1 MNKEQLLKNEKKYEA
16 LKSNSSYSSR
26 VGYYDI
32 TRQYLRFAEI
42 KHFIGNQSGS
52 ILDVGCGNA
61 EFLQFLKATGF
72 DGKYFGIDVC
82 QRLIKEAKNRFP
94 SCKFTQGD
102 ILKLKKIKYDYI
114 VASGIFNFNYGQDI
128 YLVKK
133 LLLIMFSLA
142 KRKVIF
148 NGICKQKS
156 KKDRESFFIDQWCLC
171 KWIEKK
177 LNCYIEIRS
186 NIIDFNFTI
195 SMGRT
200 RS

>member
-1 MNKEQLLKNEKKYEA
+1 MNKKQLLKNEKKYEA
-16 LKSNSSYSSR
+16 LKSNASYSSR
-26 VGYYDI
+26 VGYHDI

-42 KHFIGNQSGS
+42 KTFIGNQSGS

-61 EFLQFLKATGF
+61 EFLQFLKGTGF

-82 QRLIKEAKNRFP
+82 QRLIKEARIRFP
-94 SCKFTQGD
+94 ACEFTQSD
-102 ILKLKKIKYDYI
+102 VLKLKKKKYDYI
-114 VASGIFNFNYGQDI
+114 VASGIFNFNYGQNI
-128 YLVKK
+128 NLIKK
-133 LLLIMFSLA
+133 LLLKMFTLA

-156 KKDRESFFIDQWCLC
+156 RKDRKSFFIDQWYLC
-171 KWIEKK
+171 KWIERK

-186 NIIDFNFTI
+186 NMIDFNFTI

-200 RS
+200 RT